1 MTVALVAFL
10 ILFALLLTSTPISFS
25 AALATAG
32 GIFSADNMNIAIIA
46 QKMFESTNSFTLI
59 AVPLFILAGR
69 FMALGGIT
77 RDLLNFSSVL
87 VGFLR
92 GGLAYVNVV
101 ASMFFAG
108 ITGSAAADTA
118 SIGAILIPTMIDRG
132 YEKDFSVAVTA
143 TSSTIGVMIPP
154 SIGMIL
160 YGVAANVS
168 IGDLFMG
175 GAIPG
180 ILVGFGLM
188 AVCAV
193 YAKKRNYPRE
203 EKYAFKDAVKILLK
217 GIPAMMTVVIIIGGI
232 IAGFFTATEAAVV
245 AVIYTL
251 FLGMFYYKELKLRDI
266 PDILVEVSVTVG
278 MVVMMVASTSA
289 LGWLFA
295 RMGVPAKLTAAMLSI
310 SDNRYVIMGLI
321 LILLLFIGTWLDNA
335 AAITLFT
342 PILFPVAMSIGMDPV
357 HFGVV
362 MIVGLAMGM
371 FTPPVGVCLFIACG
385 IAKVSITDTLKA
397 FIPFFLVML
406 AILILITYVPQ
417 ICLWLP
423 NLVAA

>member
-1 MTVALVAFL
+1 MTVAVVAFV
-10 ILFALLLTSTPISFS
+10 ILFALMLTSTPISVS
-25 AALATAG
+25 AVLATIG
-32 GIFSADNMNIAIIA
+32 GIFTSGNLNISVLA
-46 QKMFESTNSFTLI
+46 QKIFESTNSFTLI
-59 AVPLFILAGR
+59 AVPLFMLAGR

-118 SIGAILIPTMIDRG
+118 SIGAILIPTMIHRG

-180 ILVGFGLM
+180 VLVGLALM
-188 AVCAV
+188 AVCAH
-193 YAKKRNYPRE
+193 YARKRNYPRE
-203 EKYAFKDAVKILLK
+203 ERLPVKEALKVLLK
-217 GIPAMMTVVIIIGGI
+217 GVPAMMTVVIIIGGI
-232 IAGFFTATEAAVV
+232 MAGLFTATEAAVV
-245 AVIYTL
+245 AVIYT
-251 FLGMFYYKELKLRDI
+251 FLLDVFYYKELKISHI
-266 PDILVEVSVTVG
+266 PGILLEVSLTVG
-278 MVVMMVASTSA
+278 MVVLMVGGTSA

-295 RMGVPAKLTAAMLSI
+295 RLGVPGKLTAAMLSI

-321 LILLLFIGTWLDNA
+321 LLLLLFIGTWLDNA

-342 PILFPVAMSIGMDPV
+342 PILYPIAMSIGMDPV

-362 MIVGLAMGM
+362 MIVGLAIGM

-385 IAKVSITDTLKA
+385 IAKVTITETLRA
-397 FIPFFLVML
+397 FVPFFLAMV
-406 AILILITYVPQ
+406 AILVLITYVPQ
-417 ICLWLP
+417 IVLWLP
-423 NLVAA
+423 SLMA

>member
-32 GIFSADNMNIAIIA
+32 GIFSAGNMNIAVIA

-203 EKYAFKDAVKILLK
+203 EKYAFKDALKILLK

-251 FLGMFYYKELKLRDI
+251 LLGMFYYKELKLKDI
-266 PDILVEVSVTVG
+266 PGILVEVSVTVG

-406 AILILITYVPQ
+406 AILVLITYVPQ
-417 ICLWLP
+417 ISLWLP